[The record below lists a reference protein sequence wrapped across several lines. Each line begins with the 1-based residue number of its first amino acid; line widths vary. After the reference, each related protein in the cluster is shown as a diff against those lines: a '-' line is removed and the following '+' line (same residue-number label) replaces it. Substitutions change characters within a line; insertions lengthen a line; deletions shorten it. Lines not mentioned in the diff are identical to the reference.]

1 MHLPIFFFRLL
12 LVVVPALLLPALSS
26 CGSDHDDDRDEEN
39 RRTLF
44 VYMPWSTDLL
54 SCFETNLS
62 DFEAAIEQQKGLK
75 SQRVIVYLARSKTQ
89 ASMFEIACD
98 GGQCTRRQL
107 KEYSGTGYTTL
118 QGLTAILADVKT
130 YAPATL
136 SYSMIIGCHGLGWVP
151 VKALAQSRAVRG
163 RFALHW
169 NRGNKA
175 TRLFGG
181 RTSDCQTDIET
192 LRESME
198 AADFH
203 TEYILFDDCY
213 MSGIEVAYELRHVTR
228 RLIASTS
235 EMMMYG
241 IPYKLVGGNLLGTP
255 DYSALCRNFLAF
267 YSSYSTPSGT
277 LTVTDCS
284 KLDSLALAVARLN
297 LRSDHAPVCPA
308 SLQRLGGAPRP
319 TACSMPPLST
329 PCTRLPS
336 LPRRSA
342 PLPSGSF
349 RASPFPN
356 RAYIPLLHNITAK
369 RPGSRT
375 RTESSVAI
383 LFGHFRKKR
392 MHRFDTPSCLYQRYL
407 TFLNLLNSYGG

>member
-75 SQRVIVYLARSKTQ
+75 SQRVIVYLASSKTR
-89 ASMFEIACD
+89 ASMFEITCD

-151 VKALAQSRAVRG
+151 VKALAQSRAARG
-163 RFALHW
+163 RTALHW
-169 NRGNKA
+169 NRGNQS

-297 LRSDHAPVCPA
+297 LRSDHAPVCPD
-308 SLQRLGGAPRP
+308 SLQRLGGYTPGIFFDMQSYLRHLCPNPQLRAEADSLLHAAVEHTVHTP
-319 TACSMPPLST
+319 TIFTTQISSIAIREFSGLTISE
-329 PCTRLPS
+329 PS
-336 LPRRSA
+336 LHP
-342 PLPSGSF
+342 F
-349 RASPFPN
+349 ASQYYSETSWF
-356 RAYIPLLHNITAK
+356 K
-369 RPGSRT
+369 
-375 RTESSVAI
+375 
-383 LFGHFRKKR
+383 
-392 MHRFDTPSCLYQRYL
+392 DTH
-407 TFLNLLNSYGG
+407 